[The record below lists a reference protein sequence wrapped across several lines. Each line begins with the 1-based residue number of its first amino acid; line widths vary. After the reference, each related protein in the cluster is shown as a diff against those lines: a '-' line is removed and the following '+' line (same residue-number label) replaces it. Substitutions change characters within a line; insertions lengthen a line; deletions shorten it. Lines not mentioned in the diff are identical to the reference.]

1 MPLAGFFSH
10 SATTGGIIVRV
21 APRYLAEQSEPAR
34 HHHVWSY
41 HVRVENHSQVPIQL
55 LRRHW
60 IITDGDGRVSE
71 VEGEGVVGEQ
81 PHIEPGGSFDYI
93 SGCPLP
99 TPSGSMVGTFNVEGP
114 DGCFDVAIPAFA
126 LATPPASPSPS
137 AS

>member
-1 MPLAGFFSH
+1 MHMAGFFSH
-10 SATTGGIIVRV
+10 SATTRGITVRV
-21 APRYLAEQSEPAR
+21 APRYLVEQSDPAR
-34 HHHVWSY
+34 HHFVWSY
-41 HVRVENHSQVPIQL
+41 HVRVENHSPAEVQL

-81 PHIEPGGSFDYI
+81 PHIAPGGSFDYI

-99 TPSGSMVGTFNVEGP
+99 TPSGSMVGSYTVEGE
-114 DGCFDVAIPAFA
+114 DGCFEVAIPAFA